1 MRAVAL
7 RMRDTPYV
15 LKGGTALALL
25 YGLDRH
31 SVDLD
36 FDIGPRKLVP
46 IENDVRDGLRDV
58 NVSMSSFRRGRPMW
72 KGRRFNVHYTD
83 PGTGVDRLLKVE
95 LSFRTEPGP
104 DEVVIQDGIRTYKIS
119 ALFDQKMNAADD
131 RTKARDLY
139 DLEFLVES
147 HGDSLST
154 RQIRRADGF
163 SKDYQGLATR
173 YRRAF
178 RKEPLLK
185 DLTTAD
191 DRALAFRIGVVK
203 QMHRRRQPVVEQAVP
218 SAASLADALARHE
231 IWLESDGQEGSR
243 ADLSD
248 RNFSGAVLCGV
259 NLEAA
264 DLQRAD
270 FTGADLRNA
279 NLRSTNLSGAVF
291 DGTDLRGAD
300 FSGSDLTDISL
311 RRSMLRATTK
321 GLAEALKK
329 VDRPRQSPSRPYR
342 RVPRRAEPEREFGQ
356 SR

>member
-1 MRAVAL
+1 M
-7 RMRDTPYV
+7 
-15 LKGGTALALL
+15 

-36 FDIGPRKLVP
+36 FDIGARKRVP
-46 IENDVRDGLRDV
+46 FRNDVRDGLQDV
-58 NVSMSSFRRGRPMW
+58 NVSMSSFKRGRPMW
-72 KGRRFNVHYTD
+72 KGRRFNVHYID
-83 PGTGVDRLLKVE
+83 PESGVDRLLKVE
-95 LSFRTEPGP
+95 LSFRTEPSP
-104 DEVVIQDGIRTYKIS
+104 AEVVIQDGIRTYKIA

-139 DLEFLVES
+139 DLGFLVES

-178 RKEPLLK
+178 RKDPLLK

-218 SAASLADALARHE
+218 SASSLADALARHE

-259 NLEAA
+259 NFEAA

-342 RVPRRAEPEREFGQ
+342 RVPRLAEPEREFGQ